1 VTLAAVLEAPQ
12 TPVVVKAVEVPDP
25 AAGEVRIKMEA
36 CGICHSDL
44 FVAGLARPPLV
55 PLILGHEG
63 IGRVE
68 AVGSGVTGWAAG
80 DRVGITFLAATC
92 GECEWCHSGRERFC
106 PRQRNSGYS
115 AHGTLA
121 VYACVRAQHLIRV
134 PDDLPAAA
142 AAPLCCA
149 GWTAYGAVR
158 ETQLNAD
165 QTIALFGMGGLGH
178 LAVQYARHRGL
189 RVAAVDV
196 SKKKLDLARS
206 LGAAIAL
213 PAGEAAR
220 PLQKEH
226 GGADAAIVF
235 APSAAA
241 IDEAFRSLKRT
252 GTLVLVALVNDTF
265 PLPIV
270 DAVLKGITVR
280 GSFLGTRQ
288 DLEDVFRLAQTG
300 AVRAESHPH
309 ALEDVPELLAKMERG
324 ELLGRAVIEF

>member
-1 VTLAAVLEAPQ
+1 MTLAAVLEAAQ
-12 TPVVVKAVEVPDP
+12 APVVVKAVDVPDP
-25 AAGEVRIKMEA
+25 AAGEVRVKMEA

-68 AVGSGVTGWAAG
+68 AVGSGVTGWAPG

-92 GECEWCHSGRERFC
+92 GECEWCRSGRGRFC

-115 AHGTLA
+115 VHGVLA
-121 VYACVRAQHLIRV
+121 VYACVPAQHLIRV

-158 ETQLNAD
+158 EAQLKTD

-196 SKKKLDLARS
+196 SPEKLALAQS
-206 LGAAIAL
+206 LGAAITL

-220 PLQKEH
+220 SLQKEH

-252 GTLVLVALVNDTF
+252 GTLVLVALVNDRF

-270 DAVLKGITVR
+270 DAVLKGMTVR

-288 DLEDVFRLAQTG
+288 DLEDVFRLAQSG
-300 AVRAESHPH
+300 AVRAEAHPH
-309 ALEDVPELLAKMERG
+309 ALAKVPELLAKMERG

>member
-12 TPVVVKAVEVPDP
+12 MPVVVKAVEEPDP
-25 AAGEVRIKMEA
+25 APGEVRIRMEA

-68 AVGSGVTGWAAG
+68 EIGAGVAGLAAG
-80 DRVGITFLAATC
+80 DRVGVTFLASTC
-92 GECEWCHSGRERFC
+92 KDCEWCRSGRERYC

-115 AHGTLA
+115 VHGALA
-121 VYACVRAQHLIRV
+121 VYACVPAQYLVRV
-134 PDDLPAAA
+134 PGDLPAAA

-158 ETQLNAD
+158 EAQLAAD
-165 QTIALFGMGGLGH
+165 QTLALFGMGGLGH
-178 LAVQYARHRGL
+178 LAVQYAHHRGL

-196 SKKKLDLARS
+196 SEEKLALARS
-206 LGAAIAL
+206 LGAAITL

-220 PLQKEH
+220 RIQKQH

-252 GTLVLVALVNDTF
+252 GTLVLVALVNDSF

-288 DLEDVFRLAQTG
+288 DLEDVFSLAQSGT
-300 AVRAESHPH
+300 VRAEAHAH
-309 ALEDVPELLAKMERG
+309 ALEAVPELLAKMKRG